1 MRIYEYVNMYGLQ
14 GFRTNPPALC
24 DPSLG
29 ASITIITYRPF
40 VVVLK

>member
-1 MRIYEYVNMYGLQ
+1 MRIYDICKYVWAS
-14 GFRTNPPALC
+14 GFQMNPPALC
-24 DPSLG
+24 NPSLG